1 MTREDVTQLL
11 HKSEG
16 FNKDSR
22 TLDFNDSGKIDHLSE
37 ISDYK
42 SLDNILGEF
51 YRIQKLMNDLFL
63 KDMAFLS
70 TYSFNGKKFIMQYFM
85 TKT

>member
-16 FNKDSR
+16 FYRDCR

-42 SLDNILGEF
+42 SLDDILGEF
-51 YRIQKLMNDLFL
+51 YRIQKLMNERCIS

-70 TYSFNGKKFIMQYFM
+70 T
-85 TKT
+85 